1 MLVLKTHTIT
11 NNVNFWLNL
20 KVRTALHE
28 FVTDYA
34 IEKNLLRTKDMNTI
48 ASERLF
54 VNQIESHWD
63 SREGDL
69 EPTKT
74 KLLYP

>member
-1 MLVLKTHTIT
+1 MLVLKTHTMNA

-34 IEKNLLRTKDMNTI
+34 IEKNLLRTKDMNMI
-48 ASERLF
+48 ASELRLF
-54 VNQIESHWD
+54 ANQIESHWD

-69 EPTKT
+69 EPTKN
-74 KLLYP
+74 